1 MYVLERLHGILGK
14 VWEID
19 IELVDTWLDELD
31 GETYDLVMA
40 ALELLAEHGPSL
52 GRPLV
57 DSISGST
64 IKNMKELRPG
74 SRGRSELRM
83 LFVFD
88 PRRRAIVLVAGDK
101 AGNWDRWYKQ
111 NIPVAEDRYSE
122 HLRKLKEENDG

>member
-1 MYVLERLHGILGK
+1 

-40 ALELLAEHGPSL
+40 ALELLGEHGPSL